1 MPEGSDAMPE
11 ERWFLHITV
20 HNKTLPLTL
29 SLSLKN
35 RESQTVIPCFLGMI
49 STCSG
54 THPLLTLLLMYAG
67 LRVAGVAGILL
78 FPFLG
83 TVGVQLYK
91 QGLLFNTKSEA

>member
-1 MPEGSDAMPE
+1 
-11 ERWFLHITV
+11 
-20 HNKTLPLTL
+20 
-29 SLSLKN
+29 
-35 RESQTVIPCFLGMI
+35 
-49 STCSG
+49 
-54 THPLLTLLLMYAG
+54 MYAG

>member
-1 MPEGSDAMPE
+1 MICGGALK
-11 ERWFLHITV
+11 W
-20 HNKTLPLTL
+20 TLRTG
-29 SLSLKN
+29 
-35 RESQTVIPCFLGMI
+35 V
-49 STCSG
+49 
-54 THPLLTLLLMYAG
+54 PLLTLLLMYAG